1 MVEEHPPQT
10 SYQLMILFGN
20 KIFAG
25 VISKD
30 A

>member
-1 MVEEHPPQT
+1 MKSTPPNFMST
-10 SYQLMILFGN
+10 YDMILFGN